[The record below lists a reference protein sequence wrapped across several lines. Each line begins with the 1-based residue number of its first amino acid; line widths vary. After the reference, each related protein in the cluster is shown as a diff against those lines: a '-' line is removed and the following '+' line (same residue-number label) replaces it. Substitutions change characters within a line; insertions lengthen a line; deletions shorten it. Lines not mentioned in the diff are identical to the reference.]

1 MDDRDFLLR
10 ELHRFVKENGRNPG
24 YNDLRNYNGYP
35 SNSAYTRTFGSVR
48 KGLIT
53 AGLLR
58 EDGESEEFL
67 LSEIERFKEE
77 NKRLPTHVEMCTKKG
92 YPTHHAYERVFG
104 SWKNALIAGGYVLE
118 HDNTEEYLIRVLR
131 KYNEENGRYPMQRD
145 MTIYNG
151 YPSIRC
157 FLETFGSWSNALKA
171 ADMDRM
177 DQDFFK
183 PENMNLRKWYIIGYI
198 IADGWVNKNYIRIS
212 TVEKDKDNL
221 YAMNDYI
228 EKENNMIPRKKY
240 VFEKRNLYFKDKVY
254 KAQPVYQIQFHNKYW
269 IKDLMLYGIVE
280 NKTHISYIPLDY
292 LKTPEEEAAIMRGIF
307 DGDGSI
313 SVDVNHWIDGKT
325 TTHHPIFKLTGSKKL
340 CEDYAFLLEK
350 NCGVKPNI
358 LPERSVFQIRTSGI
372 PNCTKIFN
380 FLYGHE
386 NFFIQRKK
394 ERLVKLLNGVYTPE
408 GDNY

>member
-1 MDDRDFLLR
+1 
-10 ELHRFVKENGRNPG
+10 
-24 YNDLRNYNGYP
+24 
-35 SNSAYTRTFGSVR
+35 
-48 KGLIT
+48 
-53 AGLLR
+53 
-58 EDGESEEFL
+58 
-67 LSEIERFKEE
+67 
-77 NKRLPTHVEMCTKKG
+77 
-92 YPTHHAYERVFG
+92 
-104 SWKNALIAGGYVLE
+104 
-118 HDNTEEYLIRVLR
+118 
-131 KYNEENGRYPMQRD
+131 
-145 MTIYNG
+145 
-151 YPSIRC
+151 
-157 FLETFGSWSNALKA
+157 
-171 ADMDRM
+171 MDRM

-198 IADGWVNKNYIRIS
+198 IADGWVNKNYIRIT

-240 VFEKRNLYFKDKVY
+240 IFEGSNSHFGDKVY
-254 KAQPVYQIQFHNKYW
+254 KVQPFYQIQFHNKYW
-269 IKDLMLYGIVE
+269 IEDLMSYGIVE

-307 DGDGSI
+307 DGDGMI
-313 SVDVNHWIDGKT
+313 GVDVNQWIDGKT
-325 TTHHPIFKLTGSKKL
+325 ITYHPIFKITGSKKL
-340 CEDYAFLLEK
+340 CEDYAFLLYK
-350 NCGVKPNI
+350 NCGIKCNVNQ
-358 LPERSVFQIRTSGI
+358 ERSVFKIGTSGI